1 MRVLMV
7 SSLWPPAVLGGA
19 EVYAAQL
26 AQRLRER
33 GHEVG
38 VVTQGI
44 DGDDVVARVPARP
57 YRLDEFA
64 SQPGW
69 RRAAFHAHDL
79 LNIGAARTLQEAIQ
93 RFRPHVVHSHSI
105 HGMSALALRASGDDP
120 IARVH
125 TIHDYW
131 LLCQRVS
138 MTNRDGVSC
147 VDQCRPCSAV
157 TAVHRI
163 ELHDRVPHVVLCVS
177 EATAREHTR
186 LPEVY
191 RRIRVLHLPDG
202 GERVDH
208 RDAPGPVITFGY
220 LGQLAPHK
228 GVLTLMD
235 AFAQLPAGRARLRI
249 AGRGSVQ
256 QRVAARAD
264 GTNIEYVGFV
274 GAGAKEAFLESLDC
288 LVVPSEWREPGALVV
303 SEAKADLLPVIG
315 ARIGGIPEVVP
326 ASCAGLLFTPGDV
339 ADLARALNQFCKEPE
354 GFAVAPRH
362 GSGGW
367 SAHVAAV
374 EDAYRDAVNL
384 AAGEAAISSAAA
396 GPKT

>member
-1 MRVLMV
+1 MV

-26 AQRLRER
+26 AERLRRR

-44 DGDDVVARVPARP
+44 AGDDVVATVPARP

-64 SQPGW
+64 SQPAW
-69 RRAAFHAHDL
+69 RRGAFHAHDL
-79 LNIGAARTLQEAIQ
+79 ANIGAARTVHDAID
-93 RFRPHVVHSHSI
+93 RFRPDVVHSHSI
-105 HGMSALALRASGDDP
+105 HGMSALVLRTSP
-120 IARVH
+120 RHSVARVH

-147 VDQCRPCSAV
+147 PDQCRPCRTV
-157 TAVHRI
+157 TAVHRL

-186 LPEVY
+186 LPEVH
-191 RRIRVLHLPDG
+191 RRIRVLRLPDG
-202 GERVDH
+202 GGRRH
-208 RDAPGPVITFGY
+208 GRDAPGPVVTFGY
-220 LGQLAPHK
+220 LGQVAPHK
-228 GVLTLMD
+228 GVLTLID
-235 AFAQLPAGRARLRI
+235 AFGQLPPGRARLRI
-249 AGRGSVQ
+249 AGRGSVEQ
-256 QRVAARAD
+256 QVAARAD

-274 GAGAKEAFLESLDC
+274 DGAAKEAFLESLDC

-326 ASCAGLLFTPGDV
+326 ESCVDLLFTPGDSS
-339 ADLARALNQFCKEPE
+339 DLARALNDFCKEPE
-354 GFAVAPRH
+354 RFAVAP
-362 GSGGW
+362 GSGGGGW
-367 SAHVAAV
+367 DAHVSAV

-384 AAGEAAISSAAA
+384 AAGDASTSATGGDARK
-396 GPKT
+396 P